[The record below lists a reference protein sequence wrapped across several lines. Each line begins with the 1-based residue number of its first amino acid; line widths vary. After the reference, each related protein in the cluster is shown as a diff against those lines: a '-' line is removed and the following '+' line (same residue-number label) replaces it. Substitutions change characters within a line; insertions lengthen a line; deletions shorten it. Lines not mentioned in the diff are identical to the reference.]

1 MQELTQLGRHEMK
14 QLTILTENKPGILAK
29 VASLLGGQGVNMESI
44 TAETFADSAI
54 IHVITSDFNTAKSL
68 VEKNGFKTV
77 DSEILLFEIIDRP
90 GELGKVATYLAN
102 EGINI
107 ENIYL
112 LSRKKDKAVL
122 AMKLNDPVKAKQL
135 FKNYLVEK
143 A

>member
-1 MQELTQLGRHEMK
+1 MK
-14 QLTILTENKPGILAK
+14 QLTILTENQPGVLAK
-29 VASLLGGQGVNMESI
+29 IATLLGQHGVNMESI
-44 TAETFADSAI
+44 TAETFANSAI
-54 IHVITSDFNTAKSL
+54 IHVVTSDFNTAKTL

-77 DSEILLFEIIDRP
+77 DSEVLLFEIIDRP
-90 GELGKVATYLAN
+90 GELGKVATSLSD

-122 AMKLNDPVKAKQL
+122 AMKLSDATKARQL

>member
-1 MQELTQLGRHEMK
+1 MK

-29 VASLLGGQGVNMESI
+29 VATLLGGQGVNMESI